1 MLKNQLSLPNIG
13 ENLLGGIFVGIDPD
27 ISTKILILSPKV
39 FEAKLTWEDA
49 VYYCKNL
56 TIANYTDWA
65 LPSKKQLIACSK
77 IKDIIPESELVANDA
92 LWSSHVPLCPYT
104 FEGSCRNAWFV
115 DFHVD
120 FSEYEGKF
128 QGPTDKSRLLYV
140 RAVRSVF
147 I

>member
-1 MLKNQLSLPNIG
+1 MIETQSLPPIG
-13 ENLLGGIFVGIDPD
+13 ETLFGGIFVGTDPD
-27 ISTKILILSPKV
+27 TPTKILILAPKSS
-39 FEAKLTWEDA
+39 ETRLAWKDA

-56 TIANYTDWA
+56 SIANYTDWA
-65 LPSKKQLIACSK
+65 LPSKKQLIACGN
-77 IKDIIPESELVANDA
+77 IKDITPNLAIVTNDA
-92 LWSSHVPLCPYT
+92 HWSSHVPLCPYT
-104 FEGSCRNAWFV
+104 FEGSCKNAWFV

-120 FSEYEGKF
+120 FSEYEGEF